1 MYKHEEARGRLL
13 SRNQGRGRVVHLLL
27 NAFGLLLVLLLARTI
42 FSERRSGVVRLVDD
56 ESCVVLLGIPLEPS

>member
-1 MYKHEEARGRLL
+1 MYKHGEVRGCLL

-27 NAFGLLLVLLLARTI
+27 NALSLLLVLLLARTVLG
-42 FSERRSGVVRLVDD
+42 ERRSGVVCLVDD

>member
-1 MYKHEEARGRLL
+1 MYKHGEVRGRLL

-27 NAFGLLLVLLLARTI
+27 NALSLLVLLLLARTVLG
-42 FSERRSGVVRLVDD
+42 ERRSGVVCLVDD